1 MAELDLGP
9 EDISSIFPEIAEKK
23 FKVTKEEQKEILE
36 EALET
41 KDSKIPLA
49 FNPFGPSVFGQKL
62 EEAKEQKIQNK
73 MEYVSEIIGAPVQN
87 VGFSNYKDLFL
98 TLDLSRSNYFKNRQK
113 KFMGYYPKGEYQRVS
128 VDYGDGNTEK
138 LELFKYDKNDD
149 FYKVANPYGRDFGEI
164 GRVAGTILDEAFALD
179 IASLAG
185 PELLK
190 KSKHPILKGTG
201 YALDAVPPTVRVTIA
216 NYLGLKGKELTEF
229 MRGFG
234 ENEYDV
240 DNFAEV
246 DFFKTFTD
254 LDDYS
259 TALLAGG
266 LYKGTTEFANYLLK
280 GKRPGM
286 VEMGEDIIRASEE
299 LGLDPLV
306 FAQLAA
312 NPIIRRIY
320 TQSGLFVQRPE
331 LIKQSQL
338 KSLQDALEKFGV
350 GKGDGQ
356 LDLGQLDLLNKQL
369 SLQIAND
376 SKLVSKG
383 VFTSLDEA
391 NVALQESINAWN
403 KVTLK
408 TTNTYTNRAI
418 QAFKDSGED
427 VSINITQFKNN
438 FSTQMK
444 SFFTKY
450 QPKDKTVGGE
460 YGTPTLI
467 TPPKKTYGSVAEE
480 FKEMD
485 EVVKNLD
492 NTISSLKD
500 GNLDSLKTLIKMR
513 TDLHKLTMHPDEGV
527 NAIAGDLYENLVTVL
542 KGQNID
548 LVSGPNSFKGMLGI
562 LDNHMAG
569 EEAVRSLG
577 FIKDAL
583 TKGGDPDKFVS
594 QFMKAGNTIKISA
607 LKNML
612 LEGTE
617 GAQKEGAEKAFNVFK
632 NAWITNTLKNKN
644 GVEIIDDFLTKD
656 KESLKVLLGDNYEAV
671 AKQMKEIIYKENK
684 LVDGIVTQATRG
696 NSKEF
701 AEKLIKESQQKG
713 DIGLGNKF
721 DEYIKDLGGL
731 DSNAADVV
739 RYHIIS
745 GMLQR
750 SQEIVEKAGKKAF
763 SDTLNPRTL
772 RNEIRAL
779 QQNEYLMK
787 FFDEKQIKDL
797 QNFNLYTTALAGGN
811 DVGGMIAAGAE
822 VAEFV
827 DKFNVGKLAFSLL
840 KYDIVARLLSKKATS
855 SLLSDLDATNAISPN
870 NLRVL
875 NAALA
880 ELEKDV
886 LGAVIDG
893 NEVNDQ
899 GILFEFNADDLAG
912 PATGGTTTTRA
923 PIMNVDE
930 AVREI
935 PMASVNP
942 VSRLSGANIA
952 APITDTGAMNPD
964 TMARG
969 QQLFAGPG
977 EITFAAKG
985 GIMNTKKAFQRV
997 A

>member
-9 EDISSIFPEIAEKK
+9 EDITSIFPDVAEKK

-98 TLDLSRSNYFKNRQK
+98 TFDLSRSNYFKNRQK

-138 LELFKYDKNDD
+138 LELFKYDKDDD

-164 GRVAGTILDEAFALD
+164 GRVAGTILDEAFGLDVAALG
-179 IASLAG
+179 S

-190 KSKHPILKGTG
+190 RMKHPILKGTG
-201 YALDAVPPTVRVTIA
+201 YALDAVPPTLRVTIA

-408 TTNTYTNRAI
+408 TTDTYTNRAI

-444 SFFTKY
+444 NFFTKY

-467 TPPKKTYGSVAEE
+467 TPPKKTYGSIPEE

-485 EVVKNLD
+485 QIVKDLD

-500 GNLDSLKTLIKMR
+500 GNLNNLKTLIKMR
-513 TDLHKLTMHPDEGV
+513 TDLHKLTMHPDEGI

-594 QFMKAGNTIKISA
+594 QFLKAGNTIKVSA
-607 LKNML
+607 LKNMF

-617 GAQKEGAEKAFNVFK
+617 GTQREGAEKAFNVFK

-713 DIGLGNKF
+713 SIGLGNKF

-787 FFDEKQIKDL
+787 FFDEKQIEDL

-840 KYDIVARLLSKKATS
+840 KYDIVSRLLSKKATS

-870 NLRVL
+870 NLRIL
-875 NAALA
+875 NTALA

-886 LGAVIDG
+886 LGAVTDG

-977 EITFAAKG
+977 EITFASKG
-985 GIMNTKKAFQRV
+985 GIMNSKKAFQRV

>member
-98 TLDLSRSNYFKNRQK
+98 TFDLSRSNYFKNRQK
-113 KFMGYYPKGEYQRVS
+113 KFMKYYPKGEYQRVS

-138 LELFKYDKNDD
+138 LELFKYDKDD
-149 FYKVANPYGRDFGEI
+149 NFYKVANPYGRDFGEI
-164 GRVAGTILDEAFALD
+164 GRVAGTILDEAFGFDVAALG
-179 IASLAG
+179 S

-190 KSKHPILKGTG
+190 RMKHPILKGTG
-201 YALDAVPPTVRVTIA
+201 YALDAVPPTLRVTIA

-338 KSLQDALEKFGV
+338 KSLQDALEKFGI
-350 GKGDGQ
+350 GTGDGQ
-356 LDLGQLDLLNKQL
+356 LNLGQLDLLNKQL

-403 KVTLK
+403 KITLK

-444 SFFTKY
+444 NFFTKY

-467 TPPKKTYGSVAEE
+467 TPPKKTYGSIPEE
-480 FKEMD
+480 FKQMNEI
-485 EVVKNLD
+485 VKDLD

-513 TDLHKLTMHPDEGV
+513 TDLHKLTMHPDEGI
-527 NAIAGDLYENLVTVL
+527 NAVADNLYENLVTVL

-548 LVSGPNSFKGMLGI
+548 LVSGPNSFKGMLSI

-594 QFMKAGNTIKISA
+594 QFLKAGNTIKVSA
-607 LKNML
+607 LKNMF

-617 GAQKEGAEKAFNVFK
+617 GTQREGAEKAFNVFK

-684 LVDGIVTQATRG
+684 LVDGIVAQATRG

-713 DIGLGNKF
+713 SIGLGNKF

-787 FFDEKQIKDL
+787 FFDEKQIEDL

-840 KYDIVARLLSKKATS
+840 KYDIVSRLLSKKATS

-870 NLRVL
+870 NLRIL
-875 NAALA
+875 NTALA

-886 LGAVIDG
+886 LGAVTNG

-935 PMASVNP
+935 PVASVNP

-952 APITDTGAMNPD
+952 APITDTRTIDPNRAAIAFGPD
-964 TMARG
+964 DLLAQPRMAA
-969 QQLFAGPG
+969 Q
-977 EITFAAKG
+977 G

>member
-98 TLDLSRSNYFKNRQK
+98 TFDLSRSNYFKNRQK

>member
-9 EDISSIFPEIAEKK
+9 EDITSIFPDVAEKK

-98 TLDLSRSNYFKNRQK
+98 TFDLSRSNYFKNRQK

-138 LELFKYDKNDD
+138 LELFKYDKDDD

-164 GRVAGTILDEAFALD
+164 GRVAGTILDEAFGLDVAALG
-179 IASLAG
+179 S

-190 KSKHPILKGTG
+190 RMKHPILKGTG
-201 YALDAVPPTVRVTIA
+201 YALDAVPPTLRVTIA

-408 TTNTYTNRAI
+408 TTDTYTNRAI

-427 VSINITQFKNN
+427 VSVNITQFKNN

-444 SFFTKY
+444 NFFTKY

-467 TPPKKTYGSVAEE
+467 TPPKKTYGSIPEE
-480 FKEMD
+480 FKQMD
-485 EVVKNLD
+485 QIVKDLD

-500 GNLDSLKTLIKMR
+500 GNLNNLKTLIKMR

-527 NAIAGDLYENLVTVL
+527 NAVATDLYENLVTVL

-594 QFMKAGNTIKISA
+594 QFLKAGNTIKVSA
-607 LKNML
+607 LKNMF

-617 GAQKEGAEKAFNVFK
+617 GTQREGAEKAFNVFK

-713 DIGLGNKF
+713 SIGLGNKF

-787 FFDEKQIKDL
+787 FFDEKQIEDL

-840 KYDIVARLLSKKATS
+840 KYDIVSRLLSKKATS

-870 NLRVL
+870 NLRIL
-875 NAALA
+875 NTALA

-886 LGAVIDG
+886 LGAVTDG

-985 GIMNTKKAFQRV
+985 GIMNSKKAFQRV

>member
-9 EDISSIFPEIAEKK
+9 EDITSIFPDVAEKK

-98 TLDLSRSNYFKNRQK
+98 TFDLSRSNYFKNRQK

-138 LELFKYDKNDD
+138 LELFKYDKDDD

-164 GRVAGTILDEAFALD
+164 GRVAGTILDEAFGLDVAALG
-179 IASLAG
+179 S

-190 KSKHPILKGTG
+190 RMKHPILKGTG
-201 YALDAVPPTVRVTIA
+201 YALDAVPPTLRVTIA

-408 TTNTYTNRAI
+408 TTDTYTNRAI

-444 SFFTKY
+444 NFFTKY

-467 TPPKKTYGSVAEE
+467 TPPKKTYGSIPEE

-485 EVVKNLD
+485 QIVKDLD

-500 GNLDSLKTLIKMR
+500 GNLNNLKTLIKMR
-513 TDLHKLTMHPDEGV
+513 TDLHKLTMHPDEGI

-594 QFMKAGNTIKISA
+594 QFLKAGNTIKVSA
-607 LKNML
+607 LKNMF

-617 GAQKEGAEKAFNVFK
+617 GTQREGAEKAFNVFK

-713 DIGLGNKF
+713 SIGLGNKF

-787 FFDEKQIKDL
+787 FFDEKQIEDL

-840 KYDIVARLLSKKATS
+840 KYDIVSRLLSKKATS

-870 NLRVL
+870 NLRIL
-875 NAALA
+875 NTALA

-886 LGAVIDG
+886 LGAVTDG

-952 APITDTGAMNPD
+952 APITDTGATNPD

>member
-9 EDISSIFPEIAEKK
+9 EDITSIFPDVAEKK

-98 TLDLSRSNYFKNRQK
+98 TFDLSRSNYFKNRQK

-138 LELFKYDKNDD
+138 LELFKYNKDDD

-164 GRVAGTILDEAFALD
+164 GRVAGTILDEAFGLDVAALG
-179 IASLAG
+179 S

-190 KSKHPILKGTG
+190 KMKHPILKGTG
-201 YALDAVPPTVRVTIA
+201 YALDAVPPTLRVTIA

-408 TTNTYTNRAI
+408 TTDTYTNRAI

-444 SFFTKY
+444 NFFTKY

-467 TPPKKTYGSVAEE
+467 TPPKKTYGSIPEE

-485 EVVKNLD
+485 QIVKDLD

-500 GNLDSLKTLIKMR
+500 GNLNNLKTLIKMR
-513 TDLHKLTMHPDEGV
+513 TDLHKLTMHPDEGI

-594 QFMKAGNTIKISA
+594 QFLKAGNTIKVSA
-607 LKNML
+607 LKNMF

-713 DIGLGNKF
+713 SIGLGNKF

-763 SDTLNPRTL
+763 SDTLNPKTL

-787 FFDEKQIKDL
+787 FFDEKQIEDL

-875 NAALA
+875 NTALA

-886 LGAVIDG
+886 LGAVTDG

-969 QQLFAGPG
+969 QQLFTGPN

-985 GIMNTKKAFQRV
+985 GIMNSKKAFQRV

>member
-98 TLDLSRSNYFKNRQK
+98 TFDLSRSNYFKNRQK
-113 KFMGYYPKGEYQRVS
+113 KFMKYYPKGEYQRVS

-138 LELFKYDKNDD
+138 LELFKYDKDDD

-164 GRVAGTILDEAFALD
+164 GRVAGTILDEAFGFDVAALG
-179 IASLAG
+179 S

-190 KSKHPILKGTG
+190 RMKHPILKGTG
-201 YALDAVPPTVRVTIA
+201 YALDAVPPTLRVTIA

-338 KSLQDALEKFGV
+338 KSLQDALEKFGI
-350 GKGDGQ
+350 GTGDGQ
-356 LDLGQLDLLNKQL
+356 LNLGQLDLLNKQL

-403 KVTLK
+403 KITLK

-444 SFFTKY
+444 NFFTKY

-467 TPPKKTYGSVAEE
+467 TPPKKTYGSIPEE
-480 FKEMD
+480 FKQMNEI
-485 EVVKNLD
+485 VKDLD

-513 TDLHKLTMHPDEGV
+513 TDLHKLTMHPDEGI
-527 NAIAGDLYENLVTVL
+527 NAVADNLYENLVTVL

-548 LVSGPNSFKGMLGI
+548 LVSGPNSFKGMLSI

-594 QFMKAGNTIKISA
+594 QFLKAGNTIKVSA
-607 LKNML
+607 LKNMF

-617 GAQKEGAEKAFNVFK
+617 GTQREGAEKAFNVFK

-684 LVDGIVTQATRG
+684 LVDGIVAQATRG

-713 DIGLGNKF
+713 SIGLGNKF

-787 FFDEKQIKDL
+787 FFDEKQIEDL

-840 KYDIVARLLSKKATS
+840 KYDIVSRLLSKKATS

-870 NLRVL
+870 NLRIL
-875 NAALA
+875 NTALA

-886 LGAVIDG
+886 LGAVTNG

-935 PMASVNP
+935 PVASVNP

-952 APITDTGAMNPD
+952 APITDTRTIDPNRAAIAFGPD
-964 TMARG
+964 DLLAQPRMAA
-969 QQLFAGPG
+969 Q
-977 EITFAAKG
+977 G

>member
-98 TLDLSRSNYFKNRQK
+98 TFDLSRSNYFKNRQK
-113 KFMGYYPKGEYQRVS
+113 KFMKYYPKGEYQRVS

-138 LELFKYDKNDD
+138 LELFKYDKDD
-149 FYKVANPYGRDFGEI
+149 NFYKVANPYGRDFGEI
-164 GRVAGTILDEAFALD
+164 GRVAGTILDEAFGFDVAALG
-179 IASLAG
+179 S

-190 KSKHPILKGTG
+190 RMKHPILKGTG
-201 YALDAVPPTVRVTIA
+201 YALDAVPPTLRVTIA

-338 KSLQDALEKFGV
+338 KSLQDALEKFGI
-350 GKGDGQ
+350 GTGDGQ
-356 LDLGQLDLLNKQL
+356 LNLGQLDLLNKQL

-403 KVTLK
+403 KITLK

-444 SFFTKY
+444 NFFTKY

-467 TPPKKTYGSVAEE
+467 TPPKKTYGSIPEE
-480 FKEMD
+480 FKQMNEI
-485 EVVKNLD
+485 VKDLD

-513 TDLHKLTMHPDEGV
+513 TDLHKLTMHPDEGI
-527 NAIAGDLYENLVTVL
+527 NAVADNLYENLVTVL

-548 LVSGPNSFKGMLGI
+548 LVSGPNSFKGMLSI

-594 QFMKAGNTIKISA
+594 QFLKAGNTIKVSA
-607 LKNML
+607 LKNMF

-617 GAQKEGAEKAFNVFK
+617 GTQREGAEKAFNVFK

-684 LVDGIVTQATRG
+684 LVDGIVAQATRG

-701 AEKLIKESQQKG
+701 AEKLIKESKQKG
-713 DIGLGNKF
+713 DIGLGKKF

-787 FFDEKQIKDL
+787 FFDEKQIEDL

-840 KYDIVARLLSKKATS
+840 KYDIVSRLLSKKATS

-870 NLRVL
+870 NLRIL
-875 NAALA
+875 NTALA

-886 LGAVIDG
+886 LGAVTNG

-935 PMASVNP
+935 PVASVNP

-952 APITDTGAMNPD
+952 APITDTRTIDPNRAAIAFGPD
-964 TMARG
+964 DLLAQPRMAA
-969 QQLFAGPG
+969 Q
-977 EITFAAKG
+977 G

>member
-9 EDISSIFPEIAEKK
+9 EDITSIFPDVAEKK

-98 TLDLSRSNYFKNRQK
+98 TFDLSRSNYFKNRQK

-138 LELFKYDKNDD
+138 LELFKYDKDDD

-164 GRVAGTILDEAFALD
+164 GRVAGTILDEAFGLDVAALG
-179 IASLAG
+179 S

-190 KSKHPILKGTG
+190 RMKHPILKGTG
-201 YALDAVPPTVRVTIA
+201 YALDAVPPTLRVTIA

-408 TTNTYTNRAI
+408 TTDTYTNRAI

-444 SFFTKY
+444 NFFTKY

-467 TPPKKTYGSVAEE
+467 TPPKKTYGSIPEE

-485 EVVKNLD
+485 QIVKDLD

-500 GNLDSLKTLIKMR
+500 GNLNNLKTLIKMR
-513 TDLHKLTMHPDEGV
+513 TDLHKLTMHPDEGI

-594 QFMKAGNTIKISA
+594 QFLKAGNTIKVSA
-607 LKNML
+607 LKNMF

-617 GAQKEGAEKAFNVFK
+617 GTQREGAEKAFNVFK

-713 DIGLGNKF
+713 SIGLGNKF

-787 FFDEKQIKDL
+787 FFDEKQIEDL

-840 KYDIVARLLSKKATS
+840 KYDIVSRLLSKKATS

-870 NLRVL
+870 NLRIL
-875 NAALA
+875 NTALA

-886 LGAVIDG
+886 LGAVTDG

-952 APITDTGAMNPD
+952 APITDTGATNPD

-977 EITFAAKG
+977 EITFASKG
-985 GIMNTKKAFQRV
+985 GIMNSKKAFQRV

>member
-9 EDISSIFPEIAEKK
+9 EDITSIFPDVAEKK

-49 FNPFGPSVFGQKL
+49 FNPFGPSVFGEKL
-62 EEAKEQKIQNK
+62 KEAKEQKIQNK

-98 TLDLSRSNYFKNRQK
+98 TFDLSRSNYFKNRQK